1 MSIVQIMLSGEFLLA
16 LAVYAALVIVS
27 VPCFNAAHSHL
38 QNTILNWPW
47 EHIARPLLRA
57 LLMMVFIG
65 LAYPVIF
72 GLGEAPA
79 LFDLLAKGNHRINL
93 LLNLMF
99 LLTLVFPMLPL
110 IGDQDELILPA
121 QAILACSL
129 LFSWLAAETG
139 VTNVHY
145 WPGIVALIFIFLI
158 AFISHRLASFLSHH
172 AGHYVDEKFHL
183 AESGELISRAFIL
196 FMQSPA
202 ILLYSAA
209 LGKQL
214 A

>member
-1 MSIVQIMLSGEFLLA
+1 MSIIQIMLSVDFLLA
-16 LAVYAALVIVS
+16 LSVYADLVVVS
-27 VPCFNAAHSHL
+27 VPCFNAMHRQL
-38 QNTILNWPW
+38 QNTILDWPW

-57 LLMMVFIG
+57 LLMIIFIA

-72 GLGEAPA
+72 GLSEAPA
-79 LFDLLAKGNHRINL
+79 LFDVLAKGGHRLNL

-99 LLTLVFPMLPL
+99 LVTLVFPILPI
-110 IGDQDELILPA
+110 IGNQDELILPA

-139 VTNVHY
+139 VPDVHY
-145 WPGIVALIFIFLI
+145 WPGILPLLFILVI
-158 AFISHRLASFLSHH
+158 AFISHWLASFLSHH
-172 AGHYVDEKFHL
+172 AGHYVDEKFSL
-183 AESGELISRAFIL
+183 AESSDLLSRAFIL